1 MTTTNDITGDLI
13 KTKQASDKYRDGW
26 DRIFNSGETLPEDPA
41 ESMIPDVGS
50 PVPDSMNADGSIYR
64 PQHESYGGTE

>member
-13 KTKQASDKYRDGW
+13 KSKQASEDYRDGW
-26 DRIFNSGETLPEDPA
+26 DRIFGNKRLPDTPA
-41 ESMIPDVGS
+41 DSIVPDIGS

-64 PQHESYGGTE
+64 PEPENYGGTD